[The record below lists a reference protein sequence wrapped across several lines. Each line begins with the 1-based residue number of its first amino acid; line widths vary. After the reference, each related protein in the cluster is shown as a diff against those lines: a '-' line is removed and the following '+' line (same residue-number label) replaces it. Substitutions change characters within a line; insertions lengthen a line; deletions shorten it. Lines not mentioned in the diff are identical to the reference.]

1 MRSYEENDMR
11 IKAGGF
17 TLIELIVVI
26 TILGILAA
34 VAIPK
39 FVALQIDARI
49 AKMNAALGSMKA
61 AAALARSIQL
71 TQGLATN
78 TAVVMEGVTI
88 IMANGYPA
96 AASIAP
102 AAGISVPEYSLGAVL
117 GVAAG
122 VNQIRIAT
130 DIGHPNCAII
140 YQEAAVNAAPVYF
153 VASDITRNAL
163 DPTNMTDRA
172 NCA

>member
-1 MRSYEENDMR
+1 MRYR
-11 IKAGGF
+11 ARGF

-49 AKMNAALGSMKA
+49 AKVNGALGSVKS

-78 TAVVMEGVTI
+78 TSVVMEGVTI
-88 IMANGYPA
+88 TMVNGYPS
-96 AASIAP
+96 AASIAA
-102 AAGISVPEYSLGAVL
+102 AAGIAAPDFNVGTVTAVS
-117 GVAAG
+117 G
-122 VNQIRIAT
+122 VNQIRIAA
-130 DIGHPNCAII
+130 DASHLNCAVI
-140 YQEAAVNAAPVYF
+140 YQEAAIGAAPIY
-153 VASDITRNAL
+153 SLAL
-163 DPTNMTDRA
+163 DPNLNTDRA
-172 NCA
+172 NCS

>member
-1 MRSYEENDMR
+1 MRSYEENKMR
-11 IKAGGF
+11 TKAEGF
-17 TLIELIVVI
+17 TLVELIVVI

-39 FVALQIDARI
+39 FVALQVDARI
-49 AKMNAALGSMKA
+49 AKMNGALGSMKA

-78 TAVVMEGVTI
+78 TSVIMEGVI
-88 IMANGYPA
+88 ITMVNGYPA

-102 AAGISVPEYSLGAVL
+102 AAGISAPEFSLGVVTAV
-117 GVAAG
+117 AG

-130 DIGHPNCAII
+130 DLGHPNCAII
-140 YQEAAVNAAPVYF
+140 YQEAIINGAPLYS
-153 VASDITRNAL
+153 VALDPTRNAL
-163 DPTNMTDRA
+163 DPTNTTDRA

>member
-1 MRSYEENDMR
+1 MRSYEESKMR

-39 FVALQIDARI
+39 FVALQVDARI
-49 AKMNAALGSMKA
+49 AKMNGALGSMKA

-71 TQGLATN
+71 TQGLAPSTS
-78 TAVVMEGVTI
+78 VIMEGVI
-88 IMANGYPA
+88 ITMVNGYPA
-96 AASIAP
+96 AASIPA
-102 AAGISVPEYSLGAVL
+102 AAGISAPEYNLGAVT
-117 GVAAG
+117 GVAG

-130 DIGHPNCAII
+130 DVGHPNCAII
-140 YQEAAVNAAPVYF
+140 FQEAAINGAPLYF
-153 VASDITRNAL
+153 NGGDPTRNAL
-163 DPTNMTDRA
+163 DPTNVIDRA

>member
-1 MRSYEENDMR
+1 MKSTAR
-11 IKAGGF
+11 GF

-39 FVALQIDARI
+39 FVALQVDARI
-49 AKMNAALGSMKA
+49 AKMNGALGSMKA

-88 IMANGYPA
+88 NMVNGYPA
-96 AASIAP
+96 AVSIAP
-102 AAGISVPEYSLGAVL
+102 AAGISSPDFSVGAVIP
-117 GVAAG
+117 VAG
-122 VNQIRIAT
+122 VNQIRIAS
-130 DIGHPNCAII
+130 DNGHPNCAIV
-140 YQEAAVNAAPVYF
+140 YEEAAVNSAPIYT
-153 VASDITRNAL
+153 AAL
-163 DPTNMTDRA
+163 DPA
-172 NCA
+172 NQVHRDNCS